1 MRPVLT
7 TAIFRAAAFAL
18 LAAFAASPSGP
29 VAAQGSD
36 LSPFLQGCAEI
47 ADLRKRLACYDSLT
61 DRKPPAPAPGPPGPA
76 PSSPDRA
83 PAAPGMPS
91 PPTADPRPRP
101 TGEPINCRAEL
112 QCWGERH
119 LATANA
125 YCKDSIDRL
134 ANDAT
139 RWSDAFHET
148 RFSRLRWLDRSKGTL
163 TFIGDK
169 VEFRTASGSYQPH
182 RYECDFDPENNR
194 VTGARAQPGRLQ

>member
-1 MRPVLT
+1 MRPGILE
-7 TAIFRAAAFAL
+7 AASFAL
-18 LAAFAASPSGP
+18 LTAAAALLSGP
-29 VAAQGSD
+29 AAAQGGD

-47 ADLRKRLACYDSLT
+47 AELRKRLACYDSLT
-61 DRKPPAPAPGPPGPA
+61 DRKPPGPAPGTARPA
-76 PSSPDRA
+76 PDRPPAGPSA
-83 PAAPGMPS
+83 PAAE
-91 PPTADPRPRP
+91 PRPRP
-101 TGEPINCRAEL
+101 IGEPINCRAEL

-134 ANDAT
+134 GNDAT

-163 TFIGDK
+163 TYIGDK
-169 VEFRTASGSYQPH
+169 VEFRTAGGSYQPQ

-194 VTGARAQPGRLQ
+194 VTGARVQPGRLP